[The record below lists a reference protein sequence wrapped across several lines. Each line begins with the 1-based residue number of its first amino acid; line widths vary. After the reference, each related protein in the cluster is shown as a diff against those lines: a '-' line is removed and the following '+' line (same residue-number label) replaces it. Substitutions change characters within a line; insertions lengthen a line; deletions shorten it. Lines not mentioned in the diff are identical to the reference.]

1 MAKGWTNSVTGGAGG
16 EGISTSI
23 CTNITVVS
31 GDGECSLTWTDPPAT
46 ETFHGVDIKWKSTTV
61 RYKAGS
67 APTSATDGTVAIIET
82 THNQYQSN
90 PLVITG
96 LTNDVTYYI
105 SVFPKAENGAIN
117 TEATQ
122 IVQCLPKGFS
132 TWTVKIDQSNSN
144 PLTCCTYADSAVG
157 MNKASSEWDT
167 IFGYKPCIMQNGN
180 VVGYL
185 NPNDF
190 SKYENGSAAPITDS
204 NYDVMIEFPRRGLN
218 ISTSDNIVTI
228 SLTDNPNDS
237 NFQYLAHKRG
247 NVQKD
252 YFYLGAYVM
261 TNGYKSVSGQS
272 PLVNV
277 NLTNFIDSTHARGAS
292 YEIMAFYQYTYIQAL
307 YVLKYGNLNS
317 QQALGQGYVSGPS
330 AQTTGAT
337 NTKGMCYGSSSTT
350 DRVKLFGLEDFWG
363 NVYQWLSGLYSDSS
377 RSLLTTTD
385 NFGTNI
391 SASSWEYNVASGVS
405 SNING
410 WVSKVQGG
418 NNSGFVVEKKSGSA
432 TTFFC
437 DYGYLRA
444 GYFPV
449 VGGIWSDGDGAGV
462 FYCNVGS
469 SASDAFSNFG
479 ARLMYL

>member
-1 MAKGWTNSVTGGAGG
+1 MGNVINMIGGGAGG

-23 CTNITVVS
+23 CTNITAIS
-31 GDGECSLTWTDPPAT
+31 GNGECSLTWTDPPAT
-46 ETFHGVDIKWKSTTV
+46 ETFHGVDIVWKNTTV

-67 APTSATDGTVAIIET
+67 APTSATDGTVAAIET

-90 PLVITG
+90 PLVVRG
-96 LTNDVTYYI
+96 LTNGVTYYI

-122 IVQCLPKGFS
+122 IVQCTPKAFS

-157 MNKASSEWDT
+157 MDKASSEWDA

-190 SKYENGSAAPITDS
+190 SKYEDGSAAPITDS
-204 NYDVMIEFPRRGLN
+204 SYDVMIEFPRRGLN
-218 ISTSDNIVTI
+218 ISTSGNIVSV
-228 SLTDNPNDS
+228 SLTNNPNDS

-277 NLTNFIDSTHARGAS
+277 NLTSFIDSTHARGAS

-317 QQALGQGYVSGPS
+317 QQALGQGYVGGSS

-363 NVYQWLSGLYSDSS
+363 NVFQWLSGLYSDNV
-377 RSLLTTTD
+377 RNLLTTTD

-391 SASSWEYNVASGVS
+391 SASSWEYNIASGTS
-405 SNING
+405 SSFG
-410 WVSKVQGG
+410 GEVSKVQGG
-418 NNSGFVVEKKSGSA
+418 NNSGFVVKENLGSA

-437 DYGYLRA
+437 DYGALIA
-444 GYFPV
+444 SNFPI
-449 VGGIWSDGDGAGV
+449 VGGYWKDSDNAGV
-462 FYCNVGS
+462 FRCSMNYTTSEADSYV
-469 SASDAFSNFG
+469 G

>member
-1 MAKGWTNSVTGGAGG
+1 MGNVINMIGGGAGG

-23 CTNITVVS
+23 CTNITAVS
-31 GDGECSLTWTDPPAT
+31 GNGECSLTWTDPPAT
-46 ETFHGVDIKWKSTTV
+46 ETFHGVDIKWKSTIV

-96 LTNDVTYYI
+96 LTNNVTYYI

-122 IVQCLPKGFS
+122 IVQCTPKAFS

-157 MNKASSEWDT
+157 MDKASSEWDT

-190 SKYENGSAAPITDS
+190 SKYENGSTAPITDS

-218 ISTSDNIVTI
+218 ISTSGNIITV
-228 SLTDNPNDS
+228 SLTNNPNDS

-252 YFYLGAYVM
+252 YFYLSAYVM

-277 NLTNFIDSTHARGAS
+277 DLTSFIDSTHARGVS

-317 QQALGQGYVSGPS
+317 QQALGRGYVGGSS

-363 NVYQWLSGLYSDSS
+363 NVYQWLSGLYSNDS
-377 RSLLTTTD
+377 RALMTTTD
-385 NFGTNI
+385 NFGTITTPSN
-391 SASSWEYNVASGVS
+391 WEYVVASGVS
-405 SNING
+405 DISG

-418 NNSGFVVEKKSGSA
+418 NNSGFVVKEASGSA

-437 DYGYLRA
+437 DYDILNA
-444 GYFPV
+444 SSFPF
-449 VGGIWSDGDGAGV
+449 VGGIWADGDRAGV
-462 FYCNVGS
+462 FNCNVYYSAS
-469 SASDAFSNFG
+469 SASSVIG

>member
-1 MAKGWTNSVTGGAGG
+1 MGNVINMIGGGAGDK
-16 EGISTSI
+16 GILTSI
-23 CTNITVVS
+23 CTNIIAVS
-31 GDGECSLTWTDPPAT
+31 GNGECSLTWTDPPAT

-90 PLVITG
+90 PLVIRG
-96 LTNDVTYYI
+96 LINDVTYYI

-122 IVQCLPKGFS
+122 IVKCTPKAFS

-157 MNKASSEWDT
+157 MDKASSGWDT

-190 SKYENGSAAPITDS
+190 SKYENGSTAPITDS

-218 ISTSDNIVTI
+218 ISTSGNIITV
-228 SLTDNPNDS
+228 SLTNNPNDS

-247 NVQKD
+247 DVQKD

-277 NLTNFIDSTHARGAS
+277 NLTSFIDSTHARGAS

-317 QQALGQGYVSGPS
+317 QQALGQGYVGGSS

-363 NVYQWLSGLYSDSS
+363 NVYQWLSGLYSDNV
-377 RSLLTTTD
+377 RNLLTTTD

-405 SNING
+405 SNIKG

-418 NNSGFVVEKKSGSA
+418 NNSGFVVKEVSGSA

-437 DYGYLRA
+437 DYDNLTA
-444 GYFPV
+444 GYFPI
-449 VGGIWSDGDGAGV
+449 VGGGWDADDPAGV
-462 FYCNVGS
+462 FYCYVHYVASTAN
-469 SASDAFSNFG
+469 SAIG

>member
-1 MAKGWTNSVTGGAGG
+1 MAKGWTNSATGICG
-16 EGISTSI
+16 EGILTSI
-23 CTNITVVS
+23 CTNITAVS
-31 GDGECSLTWTDPPAT
+31 GNGECSLTWTDPPAT
-46 ETFHGVDIKWKSTTV
+46 ESFHGVDIIWKNTTV

-82 THNQYQSN
+82 THNQYQN
-90 PLVITG
+90 TPLVITG
-96 LTNDVTYYI
+96 LTNGVTYYI

-122 IVQCLPKGFS
+122 IVQCTPKAFS

-190 SKYENGSAAPITDS
+190 SKYEDGSAAPITDS

-218 ISTSDNIVTI
+218 ISTSGDIVSV

-247 NVQKD
+247 SVQKD

-277 NLTNFIDSTHARGAS
+277 NLTNFINSTHARGAS

-317 QQALGQGYVSGPS
+317 QQALGQGYVGGSS

-377 RSLLTTTD
+377 RNLLTTTD

-418 NNSGFVVEKKSGSA
+418 NNSGFVVKETSGSA

-437 DYGYLRA
+437 DYGYLYA
-444 GYFPV
+444 GGFPIV
-449 VGGIWSDGDGAGV
+449 SGPWNDGDNAGV
-462 FYCNVGS
+462 FYCAVYG
-469 SASDAFSNFG
+469 SASLARSSIG

>member
-1 MAKGWTNSVTGGAGG
+1 MGNVINMIGGGAGG

-23 CTNITVVS
+23 CTNITAVS
-31 GDGECSLTWTDPPAT
+31 GNGECSLTWTDPPAT
-46 ETFHGVDIKWKSTTV
+46 ETFHGVDIVWKSTTV

-96 LTNDVTYYI
+96 LTNGVTYYI

-122 IVQCLPKGFS
+122 IVQCTPMAFS

-157 MNKASSEWDT
+157 MDKASSEWDT

-185 NPNDF
+185 NPDDF
-190 SKYENGSAAPITDS
+190 SKYEDGSVAPITDD

-218 ISTSDNIVTI
+218 ISTSGNIVSV
-228 SLTDNPNDS
+228 SLTNNPNDS

-247 NVQKD
+247 STQKD

-261 TNGYKSVSGQS
+261 TGGYRSVSGKS

-277 NLTNFIDSTHARGAS
+277 SLTNFIANAQAQRGAG

-307 YVLKYGNLNS
+307 YTLKYGNLNS
-317 QQALGQGYVSGPS
+317 QQALGQGYVGGSS
-330 AQTTGAT
+330 ARVTGAT

-377 RSLLTTTD
+377 RNLLTTTD
-385 NFGTNI
+385 NFGT
-391 SASSWEYNVASGVS
+391 STTASVWEYNVSSGFSV
-405 SNING
+405 NISG

-418 NNSGFVVEKKSGSA
+418 NNSGFVIKEASGSA

-437 DYGYLRA
+437 GGGLLYA
-444 GYFPV
+444 GNFPV
-449 VGGIWSDGDGAGV
+449 VGAWTVGDYAGV
-462 FYCNVGS
+462 FGCDVGY
-469 SASDAFSNFG
+469 SASIATSVIG

>member
-1 MAKGWTNSVTGGAGG
+1 MGNVINMIGGGAGG

-23 CTNITVVS
+23 CTNITAVS
-31 GDGECSLTWTDPPAT
+31 GNGKCSLTWTDPPAN
-46 ETFHGVDIKWKSTTV
+46 EASHGVDIKWKSTTV

-67 APTSATDGTVAIIET
+67 APTSATDGTVATIET

-90 PLVITG
+90 PLVIKG
-96 LTNDVTYYI
+96 LTNGVTYYI

-122 IVQCLPKGFS
+122 IVKCTPMALG

-144 PLTCCTYADSAVG
+144 PLTCCTYANSAIG
-157 MNKASSEWDT
+157 MDKASSEWDT

-190 SKYENGSAAPITDS
+190 SKYEDGSAAPITDS

-218 ISTSDNIVTI
+218 ISTSGNIVTV
-228 SLTDNPNDS
+228 SLTNNPNDS

-247 NVQKD
+247 DVQKD

-261 TNGYKSVSGQS
+261 TNEYRSVSGQS

-277 NLTNFIDSTHARGAS
+277 NLTSFINNTHAKGS
-292 YEIMAFYQYTYIQAL
+292 GYEIMAFYQYTYIQAL
-307 YVLKYGNLNS
+307 YILKYGNLNS
-317 QQALGQGYVSGPS
+317 QQALGKGYVGGSS

-337 NTKGMCYGSSSTT
+337 NTKGMCYGSSSVT

-363 NVYQWLSGLYSDSS
+363 NVYQWLSGLCSNSS
-377 RSLLTTTD
+377 RNLLTTTD
-385 NFGTNI
+385 NFGTST
-391 SASSWEYNVASGVS
+391 SASAWEYNVSSGIS
-405 SNING
+405 SDISS

-418 NNSGFVVEKKSGSA
+418 NNGGFVVKEVSGSA

-437 DYGYLRA
+437 DRSRIYASG
-444 GYFPV
+444 FPL
-449 VGGIWSDGDGAGV
+449 VGGRWYDSDYAGV
-462 FYCNVGS
+462 FSCSVDRA
-469 SASDAFSNFG
+469 ASLADSDFG